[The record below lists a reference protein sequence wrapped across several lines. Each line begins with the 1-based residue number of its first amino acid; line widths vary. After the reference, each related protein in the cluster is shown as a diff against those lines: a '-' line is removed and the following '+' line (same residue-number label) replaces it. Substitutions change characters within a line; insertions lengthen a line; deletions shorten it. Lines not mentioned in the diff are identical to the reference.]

1 MICFPQ
7 RVGDRA
13 QRLRSPSACQKSLDH
28 IPAWLAACMTL
39 SKLLSFSES
48 QFFHLWIGEWQ
59 CYLFS
64 ELWWDLTDLMSMKH
78 TEFSWHRGKCP
89 VICIYFYQVFW
100 WPSYKHRLW
109 LNRRKFYSKL
119 PGWLPEWLP
128 ARNNVPNHAIEWS
141 RDTVT
146 VNDAAHTTSA
156 CSSRYCPVCQ
166 WEENSA
172 SQQSSGRKKFP
183 KQKGAQTLSCQKMGR
198 CPTPGL
204 L

>member
-28 IPAWLAACMTL
+28 IPAQLTACMTL
-39 SKLLSFSES
+39 KKLLSFSES

-59 CYLFS
+59 WYLFS

-89 VICIYFYQVFW
+89 VIWIYFYQAFGL
-100 WPSYKHRLW
+100 PSYRHRLW

-119 PGWLPEWLP
+119 PDWLPERLP
-128 ARNNVPNHAIEWS
+128 ARNHGPNHAIEWS
-141 RDTVT
+141 RDTAT

-156 CSSRYCPVCQ
+156 CSSRHCPVDQ
-166 WEENSA
+166 WEERELCLPA
-172 SQQSSGRKKFP
+172 KLRKEFP
-183 KQKGAQTLSCQKMGR
+183 KQKGAQTLSCQKTGR
-198 CPTPGL
+198 CPNPGL